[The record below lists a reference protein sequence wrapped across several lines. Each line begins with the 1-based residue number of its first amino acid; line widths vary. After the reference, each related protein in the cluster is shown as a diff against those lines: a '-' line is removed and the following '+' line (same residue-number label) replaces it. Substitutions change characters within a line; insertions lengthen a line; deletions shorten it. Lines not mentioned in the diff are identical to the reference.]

1 MKIVKKIIKIILF
14 ICFFAILCFLGIYI
28 YAKCASKLPINSAN
42 GYYLYD
48 NKNELFTG
56 TNDEWI
62 ELKNIS
68 DYLIDATISIE
79 DKNFYSHHGFDIL
92 RIMKAM
98 FVNITNRKTL
108 QGAST
113 ISQQYAKNLFLNF
126 EKKWSRKIEEAI
138 LTVRLET
145 HYSKDEILEGY
156 LNTINYGGVFGI
168 ENAAYYYFGKSAKDL
183 TLAEATILAGIPKSP
198 SHYSPTTNYENAKKR
213 QKIILQAMVK
223 NKYIT
228 EQEMEEAYNT
238 ELTFIGKDNKN
249 DLSTLMYYESAVINE
264 LKDLTGIPDSF
275 LETGGL
281 KIYTNL
287 DLAAQTILEEK
298 MKSNLDDSDPIEIAA
313 VLMDPN
319 NGRIKAIIGGR
330 DYSKSQF
337 NRVTQSKRQVGSTM
351 KPILYYAA
359 LESGFTPSSTFTSE
373 KTTFSISKN
382 QTYSPTNYGNVY
394 ANKKISMAAAIAYSD
409 NIYAVKTSLFLGN
422 DALVDMAK
430 RLGITAKIE
439 AVPSLALGTY
449 EINILEMMQAYAAFA
464 NEGYKVKPHF
474 IQKVEDMNGNL
485 LYEYKE
491 KKEAILNKS
500 TVYILNNLLTNSYA
514 KELIDYTYPTCI
526 GIAPKMTK
534 TYAIKTGTTNTD
546 HLIFGYNPD
555 AILGIWMGYD
565 DNKETDI
572 KEGNNMKNIWVDTM
586 EEYLK
591 EKENNWYKT
600 PENVVGVLVNPIT
613 GEIATEESN
622 KTKIFYYIK
631 GTQPLFEQNLED
643 VLPTIR

>member
-591 EKENNWYKT
+591 DKENNWYKT

>member
-439 AVPSLALGTY
+439 AVPSLSLGTY

-591 EKENNWYKT
+591 DKENNWYKT

>member
-62 ELKNIS
+62 ELKDIS

-213 QKIILQAMVK
+213 QKTILQAMVK

-591 EKENNWYKT
+591 DKENNWYKT